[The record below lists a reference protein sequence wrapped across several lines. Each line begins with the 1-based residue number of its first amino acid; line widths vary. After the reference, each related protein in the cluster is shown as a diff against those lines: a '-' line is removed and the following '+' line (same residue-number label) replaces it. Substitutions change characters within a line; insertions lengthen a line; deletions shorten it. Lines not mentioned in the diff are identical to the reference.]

1 MVQLALI
8 LRGNILALL
17 ACLFLQPAGSAEALR
32 WGSAAGAVA
41 VMSLGALPSLHTVEE
56 VEALLKK
63 Q

>member
-1 MVQLALI
+1 LAP
-8 LRGNILALL
+8 L
-17 ACLFLQPAGSAEALR
+17 ACLFFQPAGSAEALR

>member
-1 MVQLALI
+1 
-8 LRGNILALL
+8 LL
-17 ACLFLQPAGSAEALR
+17 AYFFQPAGSAEALR

-41 VMSLGALPSLHTVEE
+41 VMSLGALPSWHTVEE